1 MVLGLCQRILGNRHD
16 AEDAFQATFLVLV
29 RRAGS
34 VRKKAS
40 LTHWLY
46 GVACRTALRART
58 ELARRRVHERKVAT
72 VGLCE
77 AVPDLLWQELHSV
90 LDDEVSRLPEKYR
103 APVALCYLEGMTYE
117 QASRHLRWP
126 KGTVAIRLARARERL
141 RANLIRRGVVLCA

>member
-1 MVLGLCQRILGNRHD
+1 
-16 AEDAFQATFLVLV
+16 V
-29 RRAGS
+29 RN
-34 VRKKAS
+34 KAS
-40 LTHWLY
+40 LIHWLY
-46 GVACRTALRART
+46 GVACRTALQART

-90 LDDEVSRLPEKYR
+90 LNDEVSRLPEKYR

-117 QASRHLRWP
+117 EAGRQLRCP